1 MIGKEIIETQSTRRY
16 RRGTQSKVFL
26 CDLCDLCEDLCAL
39 CVKILL
45 NPSSSWFRQEE
56 ILAMFRNKLSVL
68 LLILAIASSL
78 SAQTTRRPFKLDD
91 LARLRE
97 VRDPQLSPDGQ
108 WIAYV
113 VATIDAKEDKGNTH
127 VWLVGYDGKNDRQIT
142 FSTDSESAPRWSPD
156 GKYLA
161 FTSSRPGK
169 AKGNQV
175 WLLDRNGGEAYQLTE
190 LKGRLQGYEW
200 APDSKRLALL
210 ISDPDPDGDASA
222 SPTPGAPPKAPK
234 PIVIDR
240 YRYKQ
245 DGQGYLL
252 SGRHSYIYLF
262 DIASK
267 KLDRLTKSK
276 WDESSPSWSPDG
288 ARLAFMSNHAD
299 DPDRDPSAQLFVA
312 NSTAGAA
319 EKQLTTADNRASRA
333 RPEWS
338 SDGKWIV
345 FTEGDE
351 KKFGAYNIEHLEF
364 VPADGSAAPTRV
376 KAVEDLDRGV
386 SGLRFSNDGKS
397 VIVLV
402 TDDRSVYPASVSR
415 NAVARLMNSPV
426 VVSSLNSSGGHTVL
440 LSGNDSKP
448 TEVYAMEG
456 NALRQLTH
464 QNDALMA
471 ELEIAQTEEVGFQ
484 SKDGTEVHGLLTY
497 PLGYVKG
504 TKVPLLLRIHGGPNG
519 QDQHSFSVER
529 QVFAANGY
537 AVLAVNYRGS
547 SGRGQKYSRAIAADW
562 GHYEVEDLQAGV
574 DHVIQMG
581 VADPDRLG
589 VGGWSYGAILT
600 DYMIAS
606 DTRFKGA
613 TSGAGTAFTVAF
625 YGTDQ
630 YIIQYDYEI
639 GPPWN
644 PKAWETYQKISY
656 PFLHADRIKTPTL
669 FLGGERDFN
678 VPVQGGQQMYQAL
691 RSLGID
697 TQLIIYPNE
706 NHGITRPSYVRDRY
720 ERYLAWYEKYVKKN
734 SAPAKNVAETSER

>member
-1 MIGKEIIETQSTRRY
+1 
-16 RRGTQSKVFL
+16 
-26 CDLCDLCEDLCAL
+26 
-39 CVKILL
+39 
-45 NPSSSWFRQEE
+45 
-56 ILAMFRNKLSVL
+56 MFRKTVTPIL
-68 LLILAIASSL
+68 LLILAAAL
-78 SAQTTRRPFKLDD
+78 SAQTARRPLKLDD
-91 LARLRE
+91 LARLRD
-97 VRDPQLSPDGQ
+97 VRDPQVSPDGQ
-108 WIAYV
+108 WVAYV

-156 GKYLA
+156 GKYLS

-169 AKGNQV
+169 AKGSQV

-200 APDSKRLALL
+200 SPDSKRLALVVG
-210 ISDPDPDGDASA
+210 DPDPEAEAAA
-222 SPTPGAPPKAPK
+222 SPVPGTPPKPPK

-252 SGRHSYIYLF
+252 SGRHSYIYLY
-262 DIASK
+262 DIATK
-267 KLDRLTKSK
+267 KLERLTKSK

-288 ARLAFMSNHAD
+288 ARIAFMSNHAD
-299 DPDRDPSAQLFVA
+299 DPDRDPAAQLFVA
-312 NSTAGAA
+312 DATAGAA

-338 SDGKWIV
+338 ADGKWLV

-351 KKFGAYNIEHLEF
+351 KKYGAYNMEHLVF

-386 SGLRFSNDGKS
+386 SGLRFGSDGKS
-397 VIVLV
+397 VTVSV

-415 NAVARLMNSPV
+415 TAVVRLMKPPV
-426 VVSSLNSSGGHTVL
+426 VVSSLNSGGGHTVL

-448 TEVYAMEG
+448 TEIYAMEG
-456 NALRQLTH
+456 SSLRQLTH

-471 ELEIAQTEEVGFQ
+471 ELQIAPTEEVDFK
-484 SKDGTEVHGLLTY
+484 SKDGTDVHGLLTY

-504 TKVPLLLRIHGGPNG
+504 SKVPLLLRIHGGPNG

-547 SGRGQKYSRAIAADW
+547 SGRGQKYSRAIFADW
-562 GHYEVEDLQAGV
+562 GHYEVEDLLAGV

-600 DYMIAS
+600 DYIIAT
-606 DTRFKGA
+606 DPRFKGA

-691 RSLGID
+691 RSLGVD

-706 NHGITRPSYVRDRY
+706 NHGITRPSYIRDRY
-720 ERYLAWYEKYVKKN
+720 ERYLAWYDKYVKGQT
-734 SAPAKNVAETSER
+734 APKKNVAEMSKP

>member
-1 MIGKEIIETQSTRRY
+1 MRNAKPLLTLIAVLIST
-16 RRGTQSKVFL
+16 V
-26 CDLCDLCEDLCAL
+26 
-39 CVKILL
+39 IL
-45 NPSSSWFRQEE
+45 P
-56 ILAMFRNKLSVL
+56 
-68 LLILAIASSL
+68 
-78 SAQTTRRPFKLDD
+78 AQTARRPLKLDD
-91 LARLRE
+91 LARLRD
-97 VRDPQLSPDGQ
+97 VRDPQISPDGQ

-113 VATIDAKEDKGNTH
+113 VSNIEVKDDKSVTH
-127 VWLVGYDGKNDRQIT
+127 LWMVGYDGKNDRQIT
-142 FSTDSESAPRWSPD
+142 FSQDSESSPRWSPD
-156 GKYLA
+156 GKFLA

-175 WLLDRNGGEAYQLTE
+175 WLLDRSGGEAYQLTE
-190 LKGRLQGYEW
+190 LKGRLQTFEW
-200 APDSKRLALL
+200 SPDSKRLALV
-210 ISDPDPDGDASA
+210 IGDPDPEADAAA
-222 SPTPGAPPKAPK
+222 SPSPAGTPKPPK

-252 SGRHSYIYLF
+252 SGRHTFVYLY
-262 DIASK
+262 DIPTQ

-276 WDESSPSWSPDG
+276 WDESSPSWSLDG
-288 ARLAFMSNHAD
+288 ARIAFMSNHVD
-299 DPDRDPSAQLFVA
+299 DPDRDPAAQLYVA
-312 NSTAGAA
+312 DAQPGSA
-319 EKQLTTADNRASRA
+319 EKLLTTQANRASRA

-338 SDGKWIV
+338 PSGKWIA
-345 FTEGDE
+345 FLEGDE
-351 KKFGAYNIEHLEF
+351 KKFGAYNMEHVMF
-364 VPADGSAAPTRV
+364 VPADGSAAPTRL

-386 SGLRFSNDGKS
+386 SGLRFGGAGDSLMAS
-397 VIVLV
+397 V
-402 TDDRSVYPASVSR
+402 TDDRSVYLISASGTSI
-415 NAVARLMNSPV
+415 AKLLDPPV
-426 VVSSLNSSGGHTVL
+426 VVSSLSMFDGHAVVLSS
-440 LSGNDSKP
+440 SDNKP
-448 TEVYAMEG
+448 TEIYALEG
-456 NALRQLTH
+456 KTLRQITH
-464 QNDALMA
+464 QNDALMN
-471 ELEIAQTEEVGFQ
+471 ELDLAQTQEITFK

-497 PLGYVKG
+497 PVGYVKG

-519 QDQHSFSVER
+519 QDAHSFSTER
-529 QVFAANGY
+529 QIFAANGY

-547 SGRGQKYSRAIAADW
+547 AGRGQKYSRSIFADW
-562 GHYEVEDLQAGV
+562 GHYEDEDLEAGV
-574 DHVIQMG
+574 DHVIAMG

-589 VGGWSYGAILT
+589 VGGWSYGGILT
-600 DYMIAS
+600 DYMIAT

-644 PKAWETYQKISY
+644 PKAWETYVKISY

-691 RSLGID
+691 RSLGVD

-720 ERYLAWYEKYVKKN
+720 ERYLAWYDKYVKN
-734 SAPAKNVAETSER
+734 PPASKKNVAETGNR

>member
-1 MIGKEIIETQSTRRY
+1 MFRKKLSP
-16 RRGTQSKVFL
+16 
-26 CDLCDLCEDLCAL
+26 
-39 CVKILL
+39 ILL
-45 NPSSSWFRQEE
+45 
-56 ILAMFRNKLSVL
+56 L
-68 LLILAIASSL
+68 LLALATAL
-78 SAQTTRRPFKLDD
+78 FAQTARRPFRLDD

-108 WIAYV
+108 WVAYV
-113 VATIDAKEDKGNTH
+113 VATIDTKEDKGSTH
-127 VWLVGYDGKNDRQIT
+127 IWMVGYDGKNDRQIT

-156 GKYLA
+156 GKYLS

-175 WLLDRNGGEAYQLTE
+175 WLMDRGGGEAYQFTE

-200 APDSKRLALL
+200 SPDSKRLALV
-210 ISDPDPDGDASA
+210 IGDPDPEAEAAA
-222 SPTPGAPPKAPK
+222 SPAPGTPPKPPK

-288 ARLAFMSNHAD
+288 SRIAFMSNHAD
-299 DPDRDPSAQLFVA
+299 DPDRDPSAQLFVVA
-312 NSTAGAA
+312 ATAGAT

-333 RPEWS
+333 RAEWS
-338 SDGKWIV
+338 PDGTRIV

-351 KKFGAYNIEHLEF
+351 KKFGAYNMEHLVF
-364 VPADGSAAPTRV
+364 VPSDGSAAPSRV

-386 SGLRFSNDGKS
+386 SGLRVSSDGKS
-397 VIVLV
+397 VNALV
-402 TDDRSVYPASVSR
+402 TDDRSVYPVSITR
-415 NAVARLMNSPV
+415 TAVVRLMNPPV
-426 VVSSLNSSGGHTVL
+426 VVSSLNSNGGHTVL
-440 LSGNDSKP
+440 LSGDDTKP
-448 TEVYAMEG
+448 TEVNAMEG
-456 NALRQLTH
+456 SALRQLTH
-464 QNDALMA
+464 QNDALFA
-471 ELEIAQTEEVGFQ
+471 ELQIAQTEEVNFK

-497 PLGYVKG
+497 PVGYVKG
-504 TKVPLLLRIHGGPNG
+504 TTVPLLLRIHGGPNG

-547 SGRGQKYSRAIAADW
+547 SGRGLKYSRSIFADW
-562 GHYEVEDLQAGV
+562 GHYEVEDLEAGV
-574 DHVIQMG
+574 DHVIQMS

-589 VGGWSYGAILT
+589 VGGWSYGGILT
-600 DYMIAS
+600 DYMIAT
-606 DTRFKGA
+606 DPRYKGA

-644 PKAWETYQKISY
+644 PKAWEIYQKISY

-691 RSLGID
+691 RSLGVD

-706 NHGITRPSYVRDRY
+706 NHGITRPSYIRDRY
-720 ERYLAWYEKYVKKN
+720 ERYLAWYDKYVKGQRV
-734 SAPAKNVAETSER
+734 PVKNVAEMSQG